1 MNPVPAFSM
10 SMTVLLSVQRAIF
23 LATSCVLILSSLFL
37 PPPSEPTVLIV
48 LALLVGLVGLPHGAL
63 DPLVA
68 YRVGIWRD
76 WKGAFLFL
84 SGYLG
89 LAGLALGLWIL
100 IPSVSLIVFLL
111 YSAFHF
117 SGDWRH
123 QVPLLY
129 RLSAGLAIIACP
141 ALFHADE
148 TGRYFALL
156 AGDAYSAEITASMMI
171 LAVPAL
177 VGLGLAIADRKTPLK
192 CRLEFAFT
200 ALAALFLEPI
210 PFFVLYFCTQHSPRH
225 LIETSIGLP
234 AKHLVPTAIAFT
246 LLAIGMAALVYE
258 VLPTVPKTDGI
269 VQVVFV
275 GLAILTVPH
284 MLLVEAAA
292 ARASRSPSTSEAT
305 ASR

>member
-1 MNPVPAFSM
+1 
-10 SMTVLLSVQRAIF
+10 MTALLSVQRAVF
-23 LATSCVLILSSLFL
+23 LAATCLLILLSLFL
-37 PPPSEPTVLIV
+37 PAPPEPALLLV

-68 YRVGIWRD
+68 YRFGIWRD

-89 LAGLALGLWIL
+89 LAGLALGFWI
-100 IPSVSLIVFLL
+100 IVPSVSLLVFLL

-123 QVPLLY
+123 QVPLIY
-129 RLSAGLAIIACP
+129 RLSAGLSIITCP
-141 ALFHADE
+141 ALFHPEE

-156 AGDAYSAEITASMMI
+156 AGDTYSAEINTTMMV

-177 VGLGLAIADRKTPLK
+177 IGVGLAIVDRKTPFI
-192 CRLEFAFT
+192 CRLEFACI
-200 ALAALFLEPI
+200 ALAAFFLEPI
-210 PFFVLYFCTQHSPRH
+210 PFFILYFCAQHSPRH
-225 LIETSIGLP
+225 LIESCAGLP
-234 AKHLVPTAIAFT
+234 ARHLFPTAIAFT

-275 GLAILTVPH
+275 GLAVLTVPH

-292 ARASRSPSTSEAT
+292 TRASRSRPASEAT
-305 ASR
+305 ATK

>member
-1 MNPVPAFSM
+1 
-10 SMTVLLSVQRAIF
+10 MTALLSVQRAVF
-23 LATSCVLILSSLFL
+23 LATTCVLILSSLFL
-37 PPPSEPTVLIV
+37 PPPPEAALLIV

-68 YRVGIWRD
+68 YRFGIWQD

-89 LAGLALGLWIL
+89 LAGLALGFWIVV
-100 IPSVSLIVFLL
+100 PSVSLLIFLL

-123 QVPLLY
+123 QVPLIY
-129 RLSAGLAIIACP
+129 RLSAGLAIISFP
-141 ALFHADE
+141 ALFHAEE

-156 AGDAYSAEITASMMI
+156 AGDAYSAEITASI
-171 LAVPAL
+171 KVLAFPTL
-177 VGLGLAIADRKTPLK
+177 VVLGIAVVDRRTPLD

-200 ALAALFLEPI
+200 ALAAFFLEPI
-210 PFFVLYFCTQHSPRH
+210 PFFILYFCAQHSPRH
-225 LIETSIGLP
+225 LIETCTGLP
-234 AKHLVPTAIAFT
+234 ARHLFPTAIAFT
-246 LLAIGMAALVYE
+246 LLAIGMAVLVYE

-292 ARASRSPSTSEAT
+292 ARASRSRSVSEAT
-305 ASR
+305 ATE